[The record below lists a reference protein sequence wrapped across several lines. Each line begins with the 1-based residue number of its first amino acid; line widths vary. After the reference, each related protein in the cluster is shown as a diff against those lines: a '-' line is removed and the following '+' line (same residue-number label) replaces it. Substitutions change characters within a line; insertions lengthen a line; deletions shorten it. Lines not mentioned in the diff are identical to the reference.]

1 MYGLNDVTLVGT
13 LTRAP
18 KLAYTPNGTAVLRF
32 TLTGEER
39 IINSSGEVKTL
50 TFYHAVKVL
59 GSRAE
64 DLADL
69 QAGAALIV
77 AGKLDFS
84 SWEDAEGDKHSRLE
98 VLGLR
103 MTETVVKARVSSGVN
118 MVRVGGNLT
127 RDAESKT
134 TNSGISVLNLSIA
147 VNESFKKGKQF
158 FEKTHYV
165 DITVWGALAQAY
177 SDIKKGS
184 GVFITG
190 RLVNDSWT
198 DHAGKKH
205 SSLKVEASNLEEI
218 FRKPRVEPKFA
229 LKPARQAVSTSA

>member
-13 LTRAP
+13 LARAP
-18 KLAYTPNGTAVLRF
+18 ELAYTPNGTAVLRF

-39 IINSSGEVKTL
+39 VINSSGEVKSL
-50 TFYHAVKVL
+50 TYFHAVKVL

-77 AGKLDFS
+77 TGKLDFS

-98 VLGLR
+98 ILGLR
-103 MTETVVKARVSSGVN
+103 LTEVVKNTRISSSVN
-118 MVRVGGNLT
+118 LVRVGGNLT
-127 RDAESKT
+127 RDAELKT
-134 TNSGISVLNLSIA
+134 TNTGISVLNLSIA
-147 VNESFKKGKQF
+147 INESFKKGKQF

-177 SDIKKGS
+177 TDTKKGS
-184 GVFITG
+184 GVFVTG
-190 RLVNDSWT
+190 RLFNDTWT
-198 DHAGKKH
+198 DHDGKKH
-205 SSLKVEASNLEEI
+205 SSLKVEATHLEEV
-218 FRKPRVEPKFA
+218 FRKPRVEPKFT
-229 LKPARQAVSTSA
+229 LKPARQAVSSPA

>member
-13 LTRAP
+13 LARAP
-18 KLAYTPNGTAVLRF
+18 ELAYTPNGTAVLRF
-32 TLTGEER
+32 TVTGEER
-39 IINSSGEVKTL
+39 IINSSNEVKTL
-50 TFYHAVKVL
+50 TFFHAVKVL

-64 DLADL
+64 DLVDL

-98 VLGLR
+98 MLGLR
-103 MTETVVKARVSSGVN
+103 VTGVVKNIRISSGAN
-118 MVRVGGNLT
+118 LVRVGGNLT
-127 RDAESKT
+127 RDAELKT
-134 TNSGISVLNLSIA
+134 TNTGISVLNLSIA
-147 VNESFKKGKQF
+147 INESFKKGKQF

-165 DITVWGALAQAY
+165 EITVWGALAEAHCNL
-177 SDIKKGS
+177 KKGS

-190 RLVNDSWT
+190 RLVNDTWT
-198 DHAGKKH
+198 DHSGKKH
-205 SSLKVEASNLEEI
+205 SSLKIEASHLEEV

-229 LKPARQAVSTSA
+229 LNPARQAVSTSA

>member
-1 MYGLNDVTLVGT
+1 MYGLNDVTLVGI
-13 LTRAP
+13 LARVP
-18 KLAYTPNGTAVLRF
+18 ELAYTPNGTAVLRF

-39 IINSSGEVKTL
+39 IINLSSEVKTL
-50 TFYHAVKVL
+50 TFYHAVKVI

-77 AGKLDFS
+77 TGKLDFS

-103 MTETVVKARVSSGVN
+103 ITETVANARVSSGVN
-118 MVRVGGNLT
+118 LVRVGGNLT
-127 RDAESKT
+127 RDAELKT
-134 TNSGISVLNLSIA
+134 TNTGIPVLNLSIA
-147 VNESFKKGKQF
+147 INESWKKGKQF

-165 DITVWGALAQAY
+165 DITVWGALAEAHA
-177 SDIKKGS
+177 DLKKGS
-184 GVFITG
+184 GVFVTG
-190 RLVNDSWT
+190 RLVNDTWT

-205 SSLKVEASNLEEI
+205 SSLKVEATHLEEI
-218 FRKPRVEPKFA
+218 FRKPRVEAKFA
-229 LKPARQAVSTSA
+229 LKPIRQVVSSPA